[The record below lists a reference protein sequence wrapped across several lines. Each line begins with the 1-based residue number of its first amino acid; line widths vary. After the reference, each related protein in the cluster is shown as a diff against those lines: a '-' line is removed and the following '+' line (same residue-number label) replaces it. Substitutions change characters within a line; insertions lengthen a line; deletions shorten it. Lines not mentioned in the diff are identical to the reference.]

1 MKLKDVIAGLPVLEL
16 RADPDTEITAVECD
30 SRSVEPGSLFAAI
43 PGFTADGHKFIPKA
57 AERGCAAVLCQ
68 TPPEIGVPYVLVEDS
83 RLCLALAACN
93 FYGHPSREM
102 KIIGVT
108 GTNGKT
114 TTTFLVKQLLEKCLG
129 VKVGLVGSVVNM
141 IGDEEFHAEHTT
153 PESNDL
159 QRLFRS
165 MADAG
170 CAYCVMEVS
179 SHSLALHRV
188 AGTGFAAGLFTN
200 LTQDHLDF
208 HGTME
213 EYAAAK
219 AMLFPMCE
227 KTAGNI
233 DDPWFDAV
241 MHSAPRPIYTFSA
254 KSDRADLTARN
265 IKLTHDQVSF
275 CALEGSEL
283 VRTSL
288 HMPGEFSVYNALA
301 ALACARMAGVPLKD
315 AAAALPMC
323 RGARGRVESVPTDG
337 DYSVYID
344 YAVTPDAVENILRTL
359 RGVAPGRLVM
369 LFGCGGDR
377 DKSKRPIM
385 GRIASELS
393 DYVIV
398 TSDNPRTEDPEAI
411 IADILPG
418 LEQGSTPYTVICD
431 RIEAIRWAIENHREG
446 DLILLCGKGH
456 EDYQIIGHEKIHMDE
471 REIVADILRER
482 KERND
487 R

>member
-1 MKLKDVIAGLPVLEL
+1 MKLKDVIRDLPVLSL
-16 RADPDTEITAVECD
+16 RADPETEITAVECD
-30 SRSVEPGSLFAAI
+30 SRNVEPGALFAAI
-43 PGFTADGHKFIPKA
+43 PGFTADGHKYIPKA
-57 AERGCAAVLCQ
+57 AANGCAAVLCQ
-68 TPPEIGVPYVLVEDS
+68 TPPEIDVPYILVEDS

-102 KIIGVT
+102 RIIGVT

-114 TTTFLVKQLLEKCLG
+114 TTTFLVKQLLEKCLH

-141 IGDEEFHAEHTT
+141 IGDEAYHADHTT

-159 QRLFRS
+159 QRLFRR

-170 CAYCVMEVS
+170 CAWCVMEVS

-188 AGTGFAAGLFTN
+188 AGTRFAAGLFTN

-208 HGTME
+208 HNTME
-213 EYAAAK
+213 AYAAAK

-227 KTAGNI
+227 RAAGNI
-233 DDPWFDAV
+233 DDGWYDAV
-241 MHSAPRPIYTFSA
+241 MKDAPTPIYTFSA
-254 KSDRADLTARN
+254 KSDRAELTARN
-265 IKLTHDQVSF
+265 IRLTPDKVSF

-288 HMPGEFSVYNALA
+288 GMPGEFSVYNALA

-315 AAAALPMC
+315 AAAALPEC
-323 RGARGRVESVPTDG
+323 RGARGRAESVPTDG
-337 DYSVYID
+337 DYSIYID

-359 RGVAPGRLVM
+359 RAVAPGRLVM

-377 DKSKRPIM
+377 DRSKRSVM

-398 TSDNPRTEDPEAI
+398 TSDNPRTEDPMDI
-411 IADILPG
+411 IGDILPG

-431 RIEAIRWAIENHREG
+431 RIEAIRWAIEHHEEG

-471 REIVADILRER
+471 REIVAEILRER